1 MKNKKIKKI
10 NNKRDQPSS
19 FSSPSPKG
27 ALASIAHEQ
36 NLHHTTTAVLVSPST
51 TAVVVFPFLS
61 FSLSFRPISSLSF
74 SLPASTSTGVLLSR
88 RPQTAATRVL
98 SLPLRCFRPFSSL
111 IGASSFPLRLA
122 TSLLF

>member
-88 RPQTAATRVL
+88 RPQTAATRGL
-98 SLPLRCFRPFSSL
+98 E
-111 IGASSFPLRLA
+111 
-122 TSLLF
+122 